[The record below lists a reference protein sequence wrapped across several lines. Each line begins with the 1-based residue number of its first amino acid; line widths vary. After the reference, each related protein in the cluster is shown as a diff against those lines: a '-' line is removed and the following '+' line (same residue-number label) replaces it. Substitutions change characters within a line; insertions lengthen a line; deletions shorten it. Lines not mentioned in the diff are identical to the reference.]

1 MKKKACFMAE
11 VGFYNYYNIQGRY
24 TPQTPKDTYSEWV
37 EWANSDELKS
47 LSEELNPYSEENL
60 AIRKLDEQLAPM
72 AEALRNKFSTVDEV
86 ESYLKEKYF
95 GTPQTVY
102 TIKWE
107 EPEKYAMYENDLNAV
122 LFGTIGQM
130 SVNRDDPRLNFTER
144 DWQEQEIAD
153 KTYRH
158 DSISKNMAN
167 LLKNNGIQLEE
178 NDSLLI
184 SFNPYSS
191 SVSVEGLEDLTLLK
205 NISDLLNSG
214 DNSNNLMMYALNTQ
228 TVNQEAL
235 TKWRAYQTLKEYTGL
250 DLSELTLKNNEFYTS
265 DGKKVLDVLKDK
277 LDNYGKIAV
286 EFKGVAYDYT
296 AGLLKQVAQK
306 GWNSMP
312 DLEIFLGYSQ
322 KDGFFTF
329 GNTYIVE

>member
-1 MKKKACFMAE
+1 MAE

-37 EWANSDELKS
+37 EWANSDKLKS
-47 LSEELNPYSEENL
+47 LSEDLNPYSEENL

-72 AEALRNKFSTVDEV
+72 AESLRNKFSTVDEV
-86 ESYLKEKYF
+86 EDYLKEKYF
-95 GTPQTVY
+95 GTTHTTY

-130 SVNRDDPRLNFTER
+130 SVNRDDPRLNFTEL
-144 DWQEQEIAD
+144 DWEAQETAN

-158 DSISKNMAN
+158 DSISQNMAN
-167 LLKNNGIQLEE
+167 LLKNNNIQMGE

-184 SFNPYSS
+184 SFNPYSYK
-191 SVSVEGLEDLTLLK
+191 VSVEGLEDLSMLK
-205 NISDLLNSG
+205 NISELLNSG
-214 DNSNNLMMYALNTQ
+214 DNSSNLMMYALNTQ
-228 TVNQEAL
+228 SVNQDAL
-235 TKWRAYQTLKEYTGL
+235 TKWRAYQSLKEYTNL
-250 DLSELTLKNNEFYTS
+250 DLSELTLKNGEFYTN
-265 DGKKVLDVLKDK
+265 DGQRVLDILKNE
-277 LDNYGKIAV
+277 LDNSGKMAI
-286 EFKGVAYDYT
+286 EFKGAAYDYT
-296 AGLLKQVAQK
+296 AGLLNQVAQK

-312 DLEIFLGYSQ
+312 DLNISLGYSQ
-322 KDGFFTF
+322 KDGFFTL